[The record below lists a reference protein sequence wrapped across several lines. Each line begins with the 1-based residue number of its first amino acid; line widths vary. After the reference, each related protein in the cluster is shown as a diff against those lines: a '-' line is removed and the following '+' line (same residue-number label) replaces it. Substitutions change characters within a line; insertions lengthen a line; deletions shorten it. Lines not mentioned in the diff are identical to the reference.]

1 MKRDNIEIH
10 QANVRRN
17 NGKNLKNN
25 NVYTYPYVFVSQE
38 NTKKQISYEDKQKLL
53 SLFNQIELK
62 QLQKI
67 LNARFGGMKYVFEYY
82 RGLNYLRIPYKSEIS
97 VYDFLYMVP
106 NEISRF
112 GIEKVLLRLELDRY
126 NRTLRPEEEVEI
138 YYSSD
143 ISSKNKENNMDSI
156 INDEIARLNSV
167 IEKSKIKKEKN
178 KAKITK
184 DQKNNLYNE
193 GSMNPIKIDKY
204 VSVTNRNISLVK
216 KLKKLYAN
224 RCQICGEKVQ
234 VGIHEYMSEVHHIR
248 PLGKH
253 KGSDTVDN
261 MIVVCPNHHA
271 MFDRGAI
278 TFDSRTMRISHVDPN
293 NRLNMRKISLQHTVN
308 QENINYHNSNIFK
321 RGD

>member
-1 MKRDNIEIH
+1 M
-10 QANVRRN
+10 
-17 NGKNLKNN
+17 
-25 NVYTYPYVFVSQE
+25 
-38 NTKKQISYEDKQKLL
+38 
-53 SLFNQIELK
+53 
-62 QLQKI
+62 
-67 LNARFGGMKYVFEYY
+67 
-82 RGLNYLRIPYKSEIS
+82 
-97 VYDFLYMVP
+97 
-106 NEISRF
+106 
-112 GIEKVLLRLELDRY
+112 
-126 NRTLRPEEEVEI
+126 
-138 YYSSD
+138 
-143 ISSKNKENNMDSI
+143 
-156 INDEIARLNSV
+156 
-167 IEKSKIKKEKN
+167 
-178 KAKITK
+178 
-184 DQKNNLYNE
+184 
-193 GSMNPIKIDKY
+193 
-204 VSVTNRNISLVK
+204 
-216 KLKKLYAN
+216 KKLYAN

>member
-1 MKRDNIEIH
+1 MRCFHTMKRDNIEIH

-216 KLKKLYAN
+216 
-224 RCQICGEKVQ
+224 
-234 VGIHEYMSEVHHIR
+234 
-248 PLGKH
+248 
-253 KGSDTVDN
+253 
-261 MIVVCPNHHA
+261 
-271 MFDRGAI
+271 
-278 TFDSRTMRISHVDPN
+278 
-293 NRLNMRKISLQHTVN
+293 
-308 QENINYHNSNIFK
+308 
-321 RGD
+321 